1 VSIAEGDAEPIT
13 SVRSIVGKSNTSF
26 YYAMSV
32 LPREQ
37 REAMHAVYAFC
48 RAVDDI
54 VDEPFDSA
62 SSLTQGRAA
71 ARERLQRWRREVAA
85 CYGEGAPADPIA
97 QALAPVVQRYAIP
110 RRYLDEL
117 INGMEMDL
125 EQHRYRT
132 FEELSVYCWRV
143 ASVVGLMA
151 IRIFG
156 FRHPQ
161 TEQFAE
167 RLGVAL
173 QLTNILR
180 DLGSDAER
188 GRIYLPSEDLE
199 RFGYREEELLQHRRT
214 PAFEA
219 LMRFECDRAKAQ
231 FAQAAT
237 LFLSEEGRTLYP
249 ALIMGAIYR
258 RILGRIEQAH
268 YDVFAQRIAVPRC
281 EQVALA
287 MRVLWRSRWGR
298 RERLAECL
306 R

>member
-1 VSIAEGDAEPIT
+1 MPTQMPKPDSLFRTAQET
-13 SVRSIVGKSNTSF
+13 VRRSGSSF
-26 YYAMSV
+26 YYGMSV
-32 LPREQ
+32 LPRQQ
-37 REAMHAVYAFC
+37 RDAMHAVYAFC

-54 VDEPFDSA
+54 VDEPVDGEA
-62 SSLTQGRAA
+62 V

-85 CYGEGAPADPIA
+85 CYGDGIPTDPIA

-110 RRYLDEL
+110 RRYPDEL

-125 EQHRYRT
+125 VPRRYRT

-143 ASVVGLMA
+143 ASVVGLIA
-151 IRIFG
+151 IRVFG

-167 RLGVAL
+167 RLGLAL

-180 DLGSDAER
+180 DLGPDAER
-188 GRIYLPSEDLE
+188 GRVYLPLQDLE
-199 RFGYREEELLQHRRT
+199 RFGYREEELLQRYRT

-219 LMRFECDRAKAQ
+219 LMRFECDRAREQ

-237 LFLSEEGRTLYP
+237 LFVPEEGRTLYP

-258 RILGRIEQAH
+258 RILERIEQAN
-268 YDVFAQRIAVPRC
+268 YDVFAQRIAVPRR

-287 MRVLWRSRWGR
+287 MGVLWCSRWGR